1 MALVQKDKTPLM
13 VPEPIRR
20 RAGFKPSDRLEFK
33 ASGGVITITAKP
45 DDEDEYTPEQR
56 REILADLKLAKK
68 DIAEGRFYG
77 PFKTGAEVRK
87 FVEAELRKTAGA
99 KPKRRKRGLS

>member
-20 RAGFKPSDRLEFK
+20 RAGFKPSDQLEFK

-56 REILADLKLAKK
+56 REILADLKLEKRTSPRA
-68 DIAEGRFYG
+68 GS
-77 PFKTGAEVRK
+77 
-87 FVEAELRKTAGA
+87 TAHSRPA
-99 KPKRRKRGLS
+99 PRSANSSKLN